1 MSAARTVDDDVRDF
15 GNGFTVNGQRVDPSA
30 VTIHR
35 ASPNAVQVDVL
46 AVLDGCVEEA
56 QFRGHQAEIIAAR
69 AAVVELIVERDRLD
83 AMINNPQTGMFLEA
97 VRSEAA
103 HQVERWGTVH
113 DRAKAPQDWFWL
125 LGYLGGKALAA
136 HNAGDEFKA
145 LHHTVS
151 SAAVLANWFAA
162 IKLGKSD
169 MAPGSSD
176 LQAFL
181 DAQFGPGS
189 LAGIGSAP

>member
-1 MSAARTVDDDVRDF
+1 MSA
-15 GNGFTVNGQRVDPSA
+15 GK
-30 VTIHR
+30 
-35 ASPNAVQVDVL
+35 VDVL
-46 AVLDGCVEEA
+46 TVLVSAKMEAINAGQQDRAVEFNDAYVAVLELTA
-56 QFRGHQAEIIAAR
+56 Q
-69 AAVVELIVERDRLD
+69 RDRLD
-83 AMINNPQTGMFLEA
+83 GLVNNPQTALFLEA

-113 DRAKAPQDWFWL
+113 DRAKEPQDWFWL

-136 HNAGDEFKA
+136 HNAGDDFKA
-145 LHHTVS
+145 LHHTIS

-162 IKLGKSD
+162 IKLGKSG

-181 DAQFGPGS
+181 DEQFGPAV
-189 LAGIGSAP
+189 LAGIAAP